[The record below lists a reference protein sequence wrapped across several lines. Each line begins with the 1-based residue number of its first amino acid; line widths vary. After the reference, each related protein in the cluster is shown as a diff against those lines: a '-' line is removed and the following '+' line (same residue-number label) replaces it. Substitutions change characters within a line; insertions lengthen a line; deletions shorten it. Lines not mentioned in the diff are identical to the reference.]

1 MMRKLKIT
9 ELNRISVEEF
19 KESFYSGVF
28 ESNLD
33 EEYLKNIIK
42 QLLDSKET
50 DCLVSTAHKAKGLEF
65 KNVQLGS
72 DYFWNKKQ
80 EEPLMVPAE
89 ARLLYV
95 ACTRA
100 MEKLDISNM
109 QPLFNRL
116 FANKIRS

>member
-1 MMRKLKIT
+1 MN
-9 ELNRISVEEF
+9 EISLATDQDNDKDEF
-19 KESFYSGVF
+19 NNKVTLMTVHS
-28 ESNLD
+28 
-33 EEYLKNIIK
+33 
-42 QLLDSKET
+42 
-50 DCLVSTAHKAKGLEF
+50 AKGLEF